1 MGSLYTWLFYF
12 CKILHHWPKKERGK
26 KEYFVSKFLII
37 ERNYSSKK
45 AVLGQVGYI
54 SILDSY
60 R

>member
-1 MGSLYTWLFYF
+1 MGSLCTWFFNF
-12 CKILHHWPKKERGK
+12 CKILHHWPAKRGEFK
-26 KEYFVSKFLII
+26 FNFVNKFLIF

-54 SILDSY
+54 SILDSH